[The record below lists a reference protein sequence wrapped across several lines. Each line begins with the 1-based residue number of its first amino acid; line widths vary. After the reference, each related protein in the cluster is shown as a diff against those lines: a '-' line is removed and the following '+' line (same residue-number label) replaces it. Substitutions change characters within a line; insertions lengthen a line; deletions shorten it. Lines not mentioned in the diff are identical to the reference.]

1 MGSTGG
7 LHRSFRSF
15 LKLRVAIFFEI
26 FMGSYVKIHRH
37 WGFRVDYYEV
47 QGPFLENYGLQTY
60 FPGSLGVYM

>member
-15 LKLRVAIFFEI
+15 LKLRVAIFLKYLWAHTLKFI
-26 FMGSYVKIHRH
+26 DI